1 MASGAGELAEY
12 GGGEARERRVVEGSR
27 CAVTLRPCYFVNTRC
42 RGASRD
48 RITDACA
55 SGTSWRRS
63 NPAIME

>member
-12 GGGEARERRVVEGSR
+12 GGGETRERRVVEGSR

-48 RITDACA
+48 RITARLGRA
-55 SGTSWRRS
+55 GGAVIRR
-63 NPAIME
+63 